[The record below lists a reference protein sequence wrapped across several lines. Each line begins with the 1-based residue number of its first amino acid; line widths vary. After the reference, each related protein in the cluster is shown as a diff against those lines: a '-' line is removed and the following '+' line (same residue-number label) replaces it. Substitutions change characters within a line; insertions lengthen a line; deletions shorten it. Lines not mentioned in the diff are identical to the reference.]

1 MERVCSN
8 ELDSQLKAVLVI
20 RHLALNIVSFQHY
33 MQSCQGVMRI
43 LHDIASPPIAP
54 QARRIEPQD
63 VRTLREATQRALD
76 AICRPSDVEVQAE
89 SAHLR
94 QRILGFGN
102 CEAPEEPDKKVGA
115 SGDLSE

>member
-76 AICRPSDVEVQAE
+76 AICRPGSVEGQADCPR
-89 SAHLR
+89 LR

-102 CEAPEEPDKKVGA
+102 CGPSEEPKQKAGT
-115 SGDLSE
+115 SGQL